1 MNDAS
6 KQLKISSIV
15 LILMLAARMIT
26 PVTDFIYG
34 SFISLGL
41 PVPILIDL
49 FANKIVAPWVF
60 PTFTNFSP
68 VLLII
73 AIFLYRKNLQDLS
86 VDELFL
92 LMSIYSGIV
101 ITWSFFVPVGWLSG
115 IASIFLLTGI
125 IKGYITVKQTIHNY
139 YLPILIVSV
148 VCVIVIFFT
157 TLNNFN
163 YGVYKNLSTLIV
175 GYIFAGIVYEEFV
188 FRGLLWAFL
197 ESKKWS
203 VSKIMFFQAFIFS
216 VAHINIVLVAPLY
229 FFVGVPLFSLLLG
242 WIVWRT
248 KSLSLSTFVHVVI
261 NISII
266 LLG

>member
-6 KQLKISSIV
+6 KQLKTSSTV
-15 LILMLAARMIT
+15 LILMLTVRMIT

-41 PVPILIDL
+41 TAPTLIDW
-49 FANKIVAPWVF
+49 FANKVVAPWVF

-73 AIFLYRKNLQDLS
+73 AIFFYRKNLQDLS

-92 LMSIYSGIV
+92 LMSIYSGLV
-101 ITWSFFVPVGWLSG
+101 ITWSFFFPAGWISG
-115 IASIFLLTGI
+115 IASIFLLAGI

-139 YLPILIVSV
+139 YLPIIIVSV
-148 VCVIVIFFT
+148 VCVVVIFFI
-157 TLNNFN
+157 TLNNFD
-163 YGVYKNLSTLIV
+163 YGTYKNFSMLIV

-203 VSKIMFFQAFIFS
+203 ISKIILFQAFIFS
-216 VAHINIVLVAPLY
+216 VAHINIVLLDPLY

-261 NISII
+261 NISIV